1 VVEDFTHALAAV
13 DNLRDEQQVVFRG
26 ELEKLLE
33 KLPAIVRTALEET
46 VRSSAESSGQDN
58 LVSMDNLSEI
68 YIQSGRRAEAIFAD
82 VRGHKQR
89 VSLTAGSC
97 SEGDIALFRETFEG
111 DDTIFATHRK
121 GIAGTLH
128 RLSIIV
134 HPTSVCQVTAQPRVI
149 GVTARVGRSIHGVL
163 QKMAPIV
170 LKSRKSILLIGRPGV
185 GKTTVLREFA
195 RMLSAELDLV
205 VVVVDKTNEIGGDG
219 LVPHPAIG
227 SARWMPV
234 GKRGL
239 QADVLREAV
248 ENQSPDVV
256 ICDEISTKEEV
267 EAARTMAQRG
277 VQIIAS
283 VHGSTLAELAHCNE
297 RGILVGGQMTVTLS
311 DAAAAVRADRMKNVL
326 KRAREPVFGCAL
338 ELHER
343 EHWIFHECVKQVLD
357 HYYANELSAAQSLT
371 PGIRREVG
379 VLPQLDSMVYCSK
392 CVRSPIS
399 SSTVTLCTDHCQCVT
414 PPGAV
419 EAAVVS
425 RERGV
430 GRGGGRGGRDRLG
443 GY

>member
-1 VVEDFTHALAAV
+1 MVEDFTHALAAV

-89 VSLTAGSC
+89 RALTAGSC

-283 VHGSTLAELAHCNE
+283 VHGSTLAEL
-297 RGILVGGQMTVTLS
+297 Q
-311 DAAAAVRADRMKNVL
+311 
-326 KRAREPVFGCAL
+326 
-338 ELHER
+338 
-343 EHWIFHECVKQVLD
+343 
-357 HYYANELSAAQSLT
+357 
-371 PGIRREVG
+371 
-379 VLPQLDSMVYCSK
+379 LPQF
-392 CVRSPIS
+392 
-399 SSTVTLCTDHCQCVT
+399 
-414 PPGAV
+414 
-419 EAAVVS
+419 
-425 RERGV
+425 
-430 GRGGGRGGRDRLG
+430 
-443 GY
+443 